1 MSTGVPRRAACLCSR
16 WRWCPSR
23 RPAKHPQPKSMPK
36 QRLGV
41 LRRSGGILTERVS
54 CTKSMRTARE
64 FPRFSLLW
72 TVFRGLCRFAPL
84 ALPHGPT
91 ADGPTARQP
100 HQVVRRLPTPR
111 MVQCTS
117 GARASA
123 VLLLAQAKALKQTR
137 PLEGVADVEYPAS
150 TSLLQNQQSSGK
162 GAWLQHFASEHV
174 MV

>member
-1 MSTGVPRRAACLCSR
+1 MPRAFAPGGGGAHPDAPRNTRNRRA
-16 WRWCPSR
+16 CPSS
-23 RPAKHPQPKSMPK
+23 AWACF
-36 QRLGV
+36 
-41 LRRSGGILTERVS
+41 GGLEEFLQSSVFSS
-54 CTKSMRTARE
+54 CTKSAMRTEARE

-72 TVFRGLCRFAPL
+72 TIFRGLCRFAPL
-84 ALPHGPT
+84 ALPSHGPT